1 MMGEIRSHGL
11 SKVRAM
17 VPILYSFT
25 ADQEATAKMV
35 KELLKNDQFTCN
47 VAPDGREVRPRSSDL
62 EHRLPEY

>member
-25 ADQEATAKMV
+25 ADQEATAKTV

-47 VAPDGREVRPRSSDL
+47 VAPDGREVRPRPSDL
-62 EHRLPEY
+62 ENR